1 MFRRNEKYLSGGN
14 SLKIKIDE
22 EKFLEIVGCDFCPQ
36 DLGFVLTK
44 RCDYNCYTC
53 WETALKDNEVKE
65 CESEN

>member
-1 MFRRNEKYLSGGN
+1 M
-14 SLKIKIDE
+14 KIKIDE